1 MNHYAKDRLS
11 YWFLMSK
18 NILIFVLCKKNMA
31 CGKYNILSHNVVLST
46 PHHERD
52 SQLALIAQV
61 FVNPTTIWSRLQQT
75 LIIGLQLLLLG
86 IYDQSVVSHYYFFKY
101 MQKPLGQYILFKT
114 INKTLIMIFSCHVTR
129 SIVTKLFNYQIV
141 TNVYC

>member
-1 MNHYAKDRLS
+1 MNHYVKDRLS

-18 NILIFVLCKKNMA
+18 NILIFARCKKKNMVW
-31 CGKYNILSHNVVLST
+31 GKNNILSHNVVLST

-52 SQLALIAQV
+52 SKLALIAQV
-61 FVNPTTIWSRLQQT
+61 LVNPTTIWSRLQQA

-101 MQKPLGQYILFKT
+101 VQKPLGQYILFKT

-129 SIVTKLFNYQIV
+129 
-141 TNVYC
+141 

>member
-1 MNHYAKDRLS
+1 MCMNHYVKDRLS

-18 NILIFVLCKKNMA
+18 NILIFVMCKKNNMA
-31 CGKYNILSHNVVLST
+31 WGKNNILSHNVVLST

-52 SQLALIAQV
+52 SKLALIAQV
-61 FVNPTTIWSRLQQT
+61 LVNPTTIWSRLQQT

-86 IYDQSVVSHYYFFKY
+86 IYDQSVVSNYYFFEY
-101 MQKPLGQYILFKT
+101 VQKPLSQYILFKT

-129 SIVTKLFNYQIV
+129 
-141 TNVYC
+141 